1 MVHNLLFPTLLLLLS
16 SALQAAP
23 DWHECRQIS
32 TDNERLACYDN
43 YVSGLDKGASTPDIK
58 EQKSAFGLPKKT
70 PADDLQNI
78 SSRIKKIEQTSRG
91 TLIIYLDN
99 QQVWR
104 QLGSGSHPSLKQGDM
119 VLIKRGV
126 LGSFLLKKQN
136 SNRSLRIKRIQ

>member
-70 PADDLQNI
+70 PADDLQNSINPITI
-78 SSRIKKIEQTSRG
+78 SAIFRASG
-91 TLIIYLDN
+91 M
-99 QQVWR
+99 QQNKAPCA
-104 QLGSGSHPSLKQGDM
+104 GKGYSLVKHGN
-119 VLIKRGV
+119 VG
-126 LGSFLLKKQN
+126 LLHA
-136 SNRSLRIKRIQ
+136 